1 MNVWKECIAASFTPY
16 KLIADLKCLCW
27 HSKRNLQW
35 KVMWK
40 FSCSNYAW
48 LIFIKCLFVDIHR
61 IPWSKCL
68 HVTRKLQ
75 KLNEGKNNNKYWYI
89 AIISYRLSIWK
100 YFDYI
105 KYIFVLFSIK
115 HFTWMILHSI
125 FIKQK
130 NSWNAY
136 SLSSLSK
143 FHSRSKMRSY
153 QID

>member
-61 IPWSKCL
+61 IPWSKWL

-75 KLNEGKNNNKYWYI
+75 KLNEGKNNNRYWNI
-89 AIISYRLSIWK
+89 AIISYRCSMIVDIEIFWLRKISICTFSQLSISHGW
-100 YFDYI
+100 FCI
-105 KYIFVLFSIK
+105 LF
-115 HFTWMILHSI
+115 L
-125 FIKQK
+125 
-130 NSWNAY
+130 
-136 SLSSLSK
+136 
-143 FHSRSKMRSY
+143 
-153 QID
+153 